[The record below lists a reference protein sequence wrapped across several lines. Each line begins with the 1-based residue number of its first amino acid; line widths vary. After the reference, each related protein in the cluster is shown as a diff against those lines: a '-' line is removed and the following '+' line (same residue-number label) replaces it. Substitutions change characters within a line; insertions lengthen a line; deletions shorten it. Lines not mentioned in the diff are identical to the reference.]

1 MTKNSML
8 VELIL
13 KYTRKEIYNVNH
25 SQERDLSKTFSMHS
39 IKIIKLLVLEKRI
52 LLLKKK
58 KKKLCLLKRRK
69 KRHLIN
75 VLLKLIK
82 LKKKINRKT
91 GEIRRGAILGNM

>member
-1 MTKNSML
+1 
-8 VELIL
+8 
-13 KYTRKEIYNVNH
+13 
-25 SQERDLSKTFSMHS
+25 MHS

-82 LKKKINRKT
+82 LRKMTNRKI
-91 GEIRRGAILGNM
+91 GEIRRNATPGSM